1 MSVEIEAVSVGQG
14 VRSMRRGKPRGLYAF
29 ITRALGKEIL
39 VLGPSTAGKSKF
51 TEYLRLGTLDP
62 EGQREM
68 TYRVRK
74 TPAFTVGLGREQGV
88 TLKIRRAVD
97 TPGQVGPVEHA
108 ALVGRRKPHAVI
120 VVLDSSKA
128 TVMTTMWLHLFCDR
142 LDTVLR
148 RRFTAKRRLSEVMVL
163 LNKRD
168 KIDGADF
175 NRLREEVAAVLQ
187 KHLAVVFGAERVR
200 SIPIMECVSVQTEEG
215 PVLIDRVVSK
225 LTERLAR

>member
-1 MSVEIEAVSVGQG
+1 
-14 VRSMRRGKPRGLYAF
+14 MRRGSPRGLYALV
-29 ITRALGKEIL
+29 TRALGKEIL

-51 TEYLRLGTLDP
+51 TEYLRWGTLDP

-74 TPAFTVGLGREQGV
+74 SSAFTVSLGREQEL

-120 VVLDSSKA
+120 IVLDSSKA
-128 TVMTTMWLHLFCDR
+128 TLMTTMWLHLFCDR

-148 RRFTAKRRLSEVMVL
+148 RGFSARRRLGEVLVL

-168 KIDGADF
+168 KIAREDF
-175 NRLREEVAAVLQ
+175 NRLREGVATVLQ
-187 KHLAVVFGAERVR
+187 KHLSVVLGAERAR
-200 SIPIMECVSVQTEEG
+200 LIPILECISVQTEEG
-215 PVLIDRVVSK
+215 PVLIDRVINN
-225 LTERLAR
+225 LAERLVR

>member
-1 MSVEIEAVSVGQG
+1 MSMRIEAVSVGQG
-14 VRSMRRGKPRGLYAF
+14 ERSMKRGNPRGLYAF

-68 TYRVRK
+68 TYHVRK
-74 TPAFTVGLGREQGV
+74 TPAFTVGLGRDQGV
-88 TLKIRRAVD
+88 ALKIRRAVD

-120 VVLDSSKA
+120 IVLDSSKSIL
-128 TVMTTMWLHLFCDR
+128 MTTMWLHLFCDR

-148 RRFTAKRRLSEVMVL
+148 RGFAAKRRLSEVMVL

-168 KIDGADF
+168 KIDAAEF
-175 NRLREEVAAVLQ
+175 NQLKEEVAAVLR
-187 KHLAVVFGAERVR
+187 KHLEVVFGAERVR
-200 SIPIMECVSVQTEEG
+200 AIPIMECISVQTEEG
-215 PVLIDRVVSK
+215 PVLIDRVISD
-225 LTERLAR
+225 LMERLAR